1 MGIVAGLDSSAEYT
15 SIVVCDTET
24 GAVVRHGHAEHP
36 GERDDPQSWLRSLG
50 TAAGGGQLAD
60 VQAIGVSAQQQG
72 LVALDGTGEPVG
84 AALLGNDQRVQTA
97 AADLVEAF
105 GGRAAWGGGRR
116 QRPAGRA
123 PRCPSCAGWPAN
135 SGRRARRT
143 AEAMQPHDW
152 LVWQLLGRPARRV
165 TDRGDASG
173 TGYWSAATESYR
185 PDLVELALGHQVGL
199 PEVAGPAEPAG
210 HTPEGLLISAG
221 TGQTMAAA
229 FGLGLGPGDV
239 VISLGATGGSV
250 CAVHHEALADPSGT
264 ITSYADAT
272 GRHLPVVRTL
282 NATRVLRGAAG
293 MLGTDLEGLSE
304 LALSS
309 TPGSSGLVLL
319 PYLEGEQT
327 PQLPHTAGSLHG
339 LRRESMRPEF
349 LARAAVEG
357 MLCGL
362 ADALEVLRA
371 RGVPVRRVFLLG
383 QAAGLGAVREAAPAL
398 LDAQVVVPEPAD
410 YAAIGAARQAAWAR
424 SPAPAVR
431 RRSGPPRPARCSR
444 RASSGPS
451 GRRCGSSTPQCARRC
466 IRGRW
471 ESDPRGTRAPRAP
484 ARHRCAGSGRSGAGA
499 GSGRSGARTGDGC
512 PAARVEGRSC
522 GHRDRPKPE
531 AAPYRTLVR
540 SITCALRSPDLTD
553 RGNPCADPPPPR
565 PAASVPAADRA
576 SRAAATRADERH
588 AVSAHSERRHHRQRW
603 CRSRR
608 HRLHPAPRQP
618 HAGGL
623 GGAGGV
629 QHRCRLPGRA
639 DRGRGGPRHPRGRL
653 RPRAVLLGPR
663 GRPVRRT
670 LADHAHHQ

>member
-72 LVALDGTGEPVG
+72 LVALDGAGEPVG

-105 GGRAAWGGGRR
+105 GGRAAWAAAVGTVPQAAHPVSKLRWLAR
-116 QRPAGRA
+116 EQPQA
-123 PRCPSCAGWPAN
+123 
-135 SGRRARRT
+135 ARRT

-173 TGYWSAATESYR
+173 TGYWSAATGSYR

-229 FGLGLGPGDV
+229 FGLGLSPGDV
-239 VISLGATGGSV
+239 VISLGATGSV

-293 MLGTDLEGLSE
+293 MLGTDLAGLSE

-371 RGVPVRRVFLLG
+371 RGVSVRRVFLLG

-410 YAAIGAARQAAWAR
+410 YAAIGAARQAAWALSGSD
-424 SPAPAVR
+424 SPPQWPAAACQVFEAGEQRAVGQAVR
-431 RRSGPPRPARCSR
+431 QQYATVREEMYP
-444 RASSGPS
+444 
-451 GRRCGSSTPQCARRC
+451 
-466 IRGRW
+466 
-471 ESDPRGTRAPRAP
+471 
-484 ARHRCAGSGRSGAGA
+484 GA
-499 GSGRSGARTGDGC
+499 
-512 PAARVEGRSC
+512 
-522 GHRDRPKPE
+522 
-531 AAPYRTLVR
+531 
-540 SITCALRSPDLTD
+540 
-553 RGNPCADPPPPR
+553 
-565 PAASVPAADRA
+565 
-576 SRAAATRADERH
+576 
-588 AVSAHSERRHHRQRW
+588 
-603 CRSRR
+603 
-608 HRLHPAPRQP
+608 
-618 HAGGL
+618 L
-623 GGAGGV
+623 GV
-629 QHRCRLPGRA
+629 
-639 DRGRGGPRHPRGRL
+639 
-653 RPRAVLLGPR
+653 
-663 GRPVRRT
+663 
-670 LADHAHHQ
+670 